1 VDSSQTTDRA
11 VTTRTGA
18 ERGPRADSGQ
28 LEYLNLYRVYH
39 RVLTQPE
46 DDALRLIEVQKSS
59 YAEAAGVMRVSIDDI
74 KKLIFLARQKLFF
87 GMGQTLGELSEEPA
101 A

>member
-1 VDSSQTTDRA
+1 MNSSQTTDPA

-39 RVLTQPE
+39 QVLTQPE

-59 YAEAAGVMRVSIDDI
+59 YAEAADVMRVSIDDI
-74 KKLIFLARQKLFF
+74 KRLIFLARQKLFF
-87 GMGQTLGELSEEPA
+87 GMDQTLGELSEEPA